1 MSYIITDDKHYK
13 NIANAIRGKL
23 STDTQYHP
31 EDMSIAINNIPSS
44 ADGTDDPVVGI
55 YFTNPDKD
63 GYPTKAKIVGWR
75 LDNKETAFPIVF
87 TDLKFKRLQ
96 TIEFLDCDFK
106 LFQNYICQGL
116 LSLTSIK
123 LPDTLTSIEN
133 QAFSGCFS
141 LTSIKLPNTLWRIGA
156 RVFQNCTNLT
166 SIKLP
171 DTLMSIGTSAFYQC
185 PNLTSINFPNTLTS
199 IDSSAFQNCRGL
211 VDVTLANG
219 FNCNNLDLSSS
230 TKFTRE
236 TIVSWLNALADR
248 TGLTAYKL
256 TIGATNLAKL
266 TEEDILIA
274 TNKNWTLA

>member
-55 YFTNPDKD
+55 YFTNPDEY

-87 TDLKFKRLQ
+87 TDLKFRRLQ
-96 TIEFLDCDFK
+96 TIEFLDCEFK
-106 LFQNYICQGL
+106 SIPIDAFNGCS
-116 LSLTSIK
+116 SLTSVS
-123 LPDTLTSIEN
+123 LPNTLTSIGGS
-133 QAFSGCFS
+133 AF
-141 LTSIKLPNTLWRIGA
+141 ID
-156 RVFQNCTNLT
+156 CTNLT
-166 SIKLP
+166 SI
-171 DTLMSIGTSAFYQC
+171 
-185 PNLTSINFPNTLTS
+185 NLPNTLATIGS
-199 IDSSAFQNCRGL
+199 KAFISCINL

>member
-123 LPDTLTSIEN
+123 LPDTL
-133 QAFSGCFS
+133 
-141 LTSIKLPNTLWRIGA
+141 
-156 RVFQNCTNLT
+156 
-166 SIKLP
+166 
-171 DTLMSIGTSAFYQC
+171 MSIGTSAFYQC